1 MRTTISGIAHP
12 GRITIGLLGGLL
24 ALACG
29 SAGDEDILDPNNPN
43 GPGGPGSSGSTTPE
57 APKDCRSNQVKH
69 IGLGGKDLNLR
80 VDGSQDQASW
90 APIIEDRHRMKP
102 YEVLKGDFAR
112 TLGTAG
118 QTNMTN
124 LINNSA
130 DAFGAAP
137 ARWYAEPQASA
148 VSLYT
153 TYRVAFRG
161 CLQYSTTMPTWSTQP
176 TAATAATECAALQQ
190 KAWDR
195 VPVKEEIDACV
206 AIATDEASF
215 AKGTPQPV
223 TDAKTKWA
231 YACASVLSSSNFT
244 SY

>member
-1 MRTTISGIAHP
+1 MRTTIFGIAL
-12 GRITIGLLGGLL
+12 TGLLG
-24 ALACG
+24 LAC
-29 SAGDEDILDPNNPN
+29 SSTGDDDILDPNNPN
-43 GPGGPGSSGSTTPE
+43 GPGSGPGSSGTPTPE

-69 IGLGGKDLNLR
+69 IGLGGKDMNIR
-80 VDGSQDQASW
+80 VDGTQDQTTW
-90 APIIEDRHRMKP
+90 APVVEDRHRMKS
-102 YEVLKGDFAR
+102 YDVLKGDFAR
-112 TLGTAG
+112 VLGTTN
-118 QTNMTN
+118 QTNMQN
-124 LINNSA
+124 LLNNSA

-137 ARWYAEPQASA
+137 PRWYAEAQASA

-161 CLQYSTTMPTWSTQP
+161 CLQYANVTPEWATAP
-176 TAATAATECAALQQ
+176 TAATAATECAKFQQ

-223 TDAKTKWA
+223 TDAKAKWA